1 MGKKYVVYANGKDLA
16 ELPVTQ
22 NENGKYYRNSA
33 KKYFTPKLA
42 DFDNVKLP
50 VGYKMYTDGSHA
62 RHINNP
68 NRNPIDISLVAG
80 TVITMNVDVNVVG
93 INSTEDW
100 IKVTPVGSNYKI
112 VFVHTYQF
120 SKGLVKAG
128 NAICKV
134 APKSVTGYDPHLH
147 IDEWSNRGLKI
158 RDLILNGDFNMVTF
172 KIGDKIKFIG
182 VQNIRSGS
190 GTEYKI
196 LRDSVVGEVATIK
209 DGPRES
215 DNYTW
220 YDCIF
225 NNGST
230 GWVADVKKFVLD
242 NTPVQDPVIPP
253 EQTECE
259 KEVERLK
266 TENKGLTNELTALKS
281 QVEKLENELKLQK
294 DRVAFLE
301 GSLKERDEEIKEL
314 ESSFDTLKK
323 EKDRLEKEKLEIQ
336 EQFDKYKQENNSS
349 FVNPFVKVFDKII
362 DFIKRKVV
370 K

>member
-1 MGKKYVVYANGKDLA
+1 MAYYSSLFKKGDVRITQKYSSSHRGLDLSRGVVRSPVYFPNKAISGEVVSIISEYDYLGVHYKNAPIILIKHKNGSGSRYIHSYTED
-16 ELPVTQ
+16 
-22 NENGKYYRNSA
+22 
-33 KKYFTPKLA
+33 
-42 DFDNVKLP
+42 VKVK
-50 VGYKMYTDGSHA
+50 VGDKV
-62 RHINNP
+62 
-68 NRNPIDISLVAG
+68 VAG
-80 TVITMNVDVNVVG
+80 QQICCTG
-93 INSTEDW
+93 NSGHSFGD
-100 IKVTPVGSNYKI
+100 
-112 VFVHTYQF
+112 
-120 SKGLVKAG
+120 
-128 NAICKV
+128 
-134 APKSVTGYDPHLH
+134 HLH
-147 IDEWSNRGLKI
+147 FEWLSNWSDLRTRIDP
-158 RDLILNGDFNMVTF
+158 FNFVINDDMETF
-172 KIGDKIKFIG
+172 KIGDKIRFTG

-209 DGPRES
+209 DGPRE
-215 DNYTW
+215 NGGYTW

-242 NTPVQDPVIPP
+242 NTPTQDPVIPP
-253 EQTECE
+253 QQTECE

-266 TENKGLTNELTALKS
+266 TENKGLIEDLGACKS
-281 QVEKLENELKLQK
+281 AVGILENELKLQK
-294 DRVAFLE
+294 ERVAFLE
-301 GSLKERDEEIKEL
+301 DSLRERDEEIGKL

-362 DFIKRKVV
+362 DFIKREVV

>member
-1 MGKKYVVYANGKDLA
+1 MAYYSSLFKKDDVRITQKYSSSHKGIDLSRGVVRS
-16 ELPVTQ
+16 PI
-22 NENGKYYRNSA
+22 
-33 KKYFTPKLA
+33 YFPNKAISGEVVSIISEYDYLG
-42 DFDNVKLP
+42 VH
-50 VGYKMYTDGSHA
+50 YKNAPIILIKHKDGSGSRYIHSY
-62 RHINNP
+62 P
-68 NRNPIDISLVAG
+68 EDVKVKVGDKVVAG
-80 TVITMNVDVNVVG
+80 QQICCT
-93 INSTEDW
+93 
-100 IKVTPVGSNYKI
+100 
-112 VFVHTYQF
+112 
-120 SKGLVKAG
+120 G
-128 NAICKV
+128 N
-134 APKSVTGYDPHLH
+134 TGHSFGDHLH
-147 IDEWSNRGLKI
+147 FEWLSNWSDLRTRIDP
-158 RDLILNGDFNMVTF
+158 FNFVINDDMETF
-172 KIGDKIKFIG
+172 KIGDKIRFTG

-190 GTEYKI
+190 GTEYKV
-196 LRDSVVGEVATIK
+196 LRDSVVGETATIK

-215 DNYTW
+215 GGYTW

-225 NNGST
+225 SNGST

-294 DRVAFLE
+294 DRVGFLE

>member
-1 MGKKYVVYANGKDLA
+1 MAYYSSLFKKDDVRITQKYSSSHRGLDLSRGVVRSPIY
-16 ELPVTQ
+16 LPNKAISGEVVSIIS
-22 NENGKYYRNSA
+22 EYDYLG
-33 KKYFTPKLA
+33 
-42 DFDNVKLP
+42 VH
-50 VGYKMYTDGSHA
+50 YKNAPIILIKHKDGSGSRYIHSYTE
-62 RHINNP
+62 
-68 NRNPIDISLVAG
+68 DVKVKVGDKVVAG
-80 TVITMNVDVNVVG
+80 QQICCT
-93 INSTEDW
+93 
-100 IKVTPVGSNYKI
+100 
-112 VFVHTYQF
+112 
-120 SKGLVKAG
+120 G
-128 NAICKV
+128 N
-134 APKSVTGYDPHLH
+134 TGHSFGDHLH
-147 IDEWSNRGLKI
+147 FEWLSNWSDLRTRIDP
-158 RDLILNGDFNMVTF
+158 FNFVINDDMETF
-172 KIGDKIKFIG
+172 KIGDKIRFTG

-190 GTEYKI
+190 GTEYKV
-196 LRDSVVGEVATIK
+196 LRDSVVGETATIK

-215 DNYTW
+215 GGYTW
-220 YDCIF
+220 YDLIF
-225 NNGST
+225 ENGST
-230 GWVADVKKFVLD
+230 GWVADVGKFKIY
-242 NTPVQDPVIPP
+242 TIPP
-253 EQTECE
+253 VTPPQPVGQTECE

-294 DRVAFLE
+294 DRVGFLE